1 MLKSNSENDHL
12 NFDYRWFFFYS
23 VIIINNIQYKLMIL
37 KILWKFIYIYIYIYI
52 YYRYGLY
59 SKIFPFWPL
68 SSIAICTMTKWTS
81 TVFTWQSFR
90 LLLINVSTILDMH
103 YSPSWQPKRFVHS
116 SILTTNLET
125 AMLSNQGASF
135 NAAKWM
141 AKNASHA
148 YLTIFATQSQ

>member
-1 MLKSNSENDHL
+1 MIIWILIMGD
-12 NFDYRWFFFYS
+12 FFYS

-37 KILWKFIYIYIYIYI
+37 KIIWKFIYL
-52 YYRYGLY
+52 YYRYCLY
-59 SKIFPFWPL
+59 SNSFPFWPL

-90 LLLINVSTILDMH
+90 LLLINVATILDMH
-103 YSPSWQPKRFVHS
+103 YSPSWQPKRFLHS

-135 NAAKWM
+135 SAAKWM

-148 YLTIFATQSQ
+148 YLTIFAAQSQ